1 MLTRRTG
8 RWAIGLATV
17 LAVSGLSTAGANAQ
31 STNAQPG
38 PVTTCA
44 SVGVGAKGPAVK
56 TIQTLV
62 GADVDGDFG
71 PLTTAALKVWQ
82 HRHDVAVTG
91 VVDVATWAAMP
102 ARVARAACGQKAHGT
117 GVAATC
123 SQLTTGASGVAVAV
137 LQKALG
143 VDVDGVFGAA
153 TEQAVLAAQ

>member
-17 LAVSGLSTAGANAQ
+17 LAVSGLSAAGANAQ
-31 STNAQPG
+31 STNSQPG
-38 PVTTCA
+38 ALTTCA

-62 GADVDGDFG
+62 GADADGDFG

-82 HRHDVAVTG
+82 RHHDVTVTG
-91 VVDVATWAAMP
+91 VVDPATWAAMP
-102 ARVARAACGQKAHGT
+102 ARVARTACGQPARGA

-123 SQLTTGASGVAVAV
+123 SQLTTGATGVAVAV

-143 VDVDGVFGAA
+143 LDV
-153 TEQAVLAAQ
+153 